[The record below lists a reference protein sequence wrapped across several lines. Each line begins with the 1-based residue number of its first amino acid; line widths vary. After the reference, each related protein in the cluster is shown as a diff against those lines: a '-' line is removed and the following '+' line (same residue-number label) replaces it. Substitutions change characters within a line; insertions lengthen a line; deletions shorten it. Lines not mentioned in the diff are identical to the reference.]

1 MKGFRPKSDPVNP
14 TPPMPRG
21 ETAFEEAQM
30 KRDFTAVFGVVSHA
44 MFHSIQESHEYT
56 YRAGFIAGKSRR
68 GLDQTVRKYP
78 SFIKI
83 L

>member
-1 MKGFRPKSDPVNP
+1 MKGFRPHSDPVDP

-21 ETAFEEAQM
+21 ATEFEEARI
-30 KRDFTAVFGVVSHA
+30 KRDFISVFGVVSNA
-44 MFHSIQESHEYT
+44 MFRSIQESHEYT
-56 YRAGFIAGKSRR
+56 YRAGFVAGKSSRE
-68 GLDQTVRKYP
+68 LDQVTKYP

>member
-1 MKGFRPKSDPVNP
+1 MRNRPKQDPVDP

-21 ETAFEEAQM
+21 ATEFEESQI
-30 KRDFTAVFGVVSHA
+30 KRDFLAVFAVLAKA
-44 MFHSIQESHEYT
+44 MFHSIQESHEYS
-56 YRAGFIAGKSRR
+56 YRCGFIAGKSRR
-68 GLDQTVRKYP
+68 ELDQVSPKYP